1 MPSSPSTYQI
11 SWKEVNGEL
20 KPYIYGD
27 EVVWCAQ
34 EGSQK
39 SFLSCP
45 SFELLGAGTRGSGK
59 TDTLLMDFLQH
70 VGQGFKESWRGV
82 IFRRTYPELDDIV
95 NKSQI
100 WFKRIIPGCAFNKQK
115 MTWKFPDGEELLLRH
130 FEKPEDYWSYHGH
143 AYPWM
148 GWEELATW
156 PTDQCYKVMMS
167 CCRSTNPRMPRK
179 YRSTTN
185 PYGLGT
191 NWIKRRFG
199 LPLLPGKKLH
209 IIPAALDS
217 KGDPIPE
224 RAVVISDLSENKILT
239 TADPGYKARIR
250 QSAQN
255 KAQEAAW
262 LENRWDVS
270 AGGMVDDLWSPEI
283 HVVPDILPNTQIGRA
298 HV

>member
-1 MPSSPSTYQI
+1 
-11 SWKEVNGEL
+11 
-20 KPYIYGD
+20 
-27 EVVWCAQ
+27 
-34 EGSQK
+34 
-39 SFLSCP
+39 
-45 SFELLGAGTRGSGK
+45 
-59 TDTLLMDFLQH
+59 
-70 VGQGFKESWRGV
+70 
-82 IFRRTYPELDDIV
+82 
-95 NKSQI
+95 
-100 WFKRIIPGCAFNKQK
+100 

-283 HVVPDILPNTQIGRA
+283 HVVPDILPNTLPHSWRLFRAYDHGQSKTFSVGCWAVANGGAIRANGRAIGR
-298 HV
+298 VKGDMIR